1 MSFAVVFYRNT
12 IQFINNLPVFI
23 LFSTELQIRIMKFGS
38 TVFCTLCVLL
48 AAGNLHNSD
57 HGADISEHNHDHSHE
72 HDHHQHSSEVHTE
85 DKHDS
90 DHHGHDHSHDH
101 GHDHH
106 GHDHS
111 HDHGHDHHGHDH
123 SHDHGHDHHGHDH
136 SHEHLDANRVKV
148 DKGNSPLMSAILRK
162 YKNAAMD
169 MINEGAEDLNA
180 RNVDGVTPLMFSI
193 GMGLTDVV
201 ELLLT
206 KGVDIHAENKDGMS
220 ALMAAVSRGK
230 AMDHIADMLVANG
243 ADIEELS
250 SRYPKAQA
258 YLNRKA
264 SNDQKKENS
273 EL

>member
-1 MSFAVVFYRNT
+1 MSFTVVFYRNT

-90 DHHGHDHSHDH
+90 
-101 GHDHH
+101 
-106 GHDHS
+106 
-111 HDHGHDHHGHDH
+111 
-123 SHDHGHDHHGHDH
+123 DHHGHDH

>member
-90 DHHGHDHSHDH
+90 
-101 GHDHH
+101 
-106 GHDHS
+106 
-111 HDHGHDHHGHDH
+111 
-123 SHDHGHDHHGHDH
+123 DHHGHDH